1 MRRPDPFSSSSSAR
15 SSSAAITNARCSSKS
30 TPSSSAPSRS
40 SSRFTAAAKAGV
52 FIFFL
57 TDFGVRPWIPVGRTY
72 AQAMMKPDSSSTA
85 NSAFSIGVSRE
96 TPRKSAC
103 EATAR
108 TSSGG

>member
-1 MRRPDPFSSSSSAR
+1 MQLQSSA
-15 SSSAAITNARCSSKS
+15 SDSSAAITKARCSSKS
-30 TPSSSAPSRS
+30 TPSSSAPARS

-57 TDFGVRPWIPVGRTY
+57 TDLGVRPWMPVGRTY
-72 AQAMMKPDSSSTA
+72 AQAITNPDSSSTA
-85 NSAFSIGVSRE
+85 YRVFSIGLSRD
-96 TPRKSAC
+96 TPRKSAW